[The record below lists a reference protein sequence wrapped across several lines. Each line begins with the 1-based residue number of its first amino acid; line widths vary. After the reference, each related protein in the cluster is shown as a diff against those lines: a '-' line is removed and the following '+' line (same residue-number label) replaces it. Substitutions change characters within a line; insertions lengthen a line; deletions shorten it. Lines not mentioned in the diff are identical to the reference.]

1 MTGVI
6 TWRTLWFGS
15 ETPRRRQVIVT
26 VSILLLVAL
35 VCLGLFVDFIPA
47 EWLRHRGRSEHTF
60 GFIGL
65 CLTILLYGAL
75 LIRGHMA
82 RQSFRE
88 NLKLWAVF
96 PFAPFFLG
104 GLCWLVLA
112 KALPWSFTRVFGD
125 DRSIH
130 ATMWTAYAPSRRS
143 CDYRLTGG
151 PFADTMPA
159 HLCVNSRVH
168 DAYPDHEVQ
177 VRLIGKAS
185 PLGFAVVSGFV
196 GPPLQESTHPDESA
210 RE

>member
-1 MTGVI
+1 MI

-26 VSILLLVAL
+26 LSALLLVAL
-35 VCLGLFVDFIPA
+35 IGLGAFVDFIPA
-47 EWLRHRGRSEHTF
+47 EWLRHRGRIEHMF

-75 LIRGHMA
+75 IIRGHMA

-88 NLKLWAVF
+88 NLKLWAAF

-104 GLCWLVLA
+104 WVCWLVLA
-112 KALPWSFTRVFGD
+112 KALPWSFTRFFGD
-125 DRSIH
+125 DRSIQ
-130 ATMWTAYAPSRRS
+130 ATMWTAHMSSRRS

-159 HLCVNSRVH
+159 YLCVGSRVY
-168 DAYPDHEVQ
+168 DAYPDREVQ

-196 GPPLQESTHPDESA
+196 GPPLQESTHANESA